1 MRANTEVS
9 ICISFYVIMMVMS
22 LQITRLFTLF
32 FQHKFNSPLR
42 FYIQSRQYKTRGFK
56 ETQAIDR
63 LFVDSFHFLWVSC
76 LSLISFCVS
85 FYIFNTDNSL
95 QTFHTINPFLAA
107 NYPTNIMHINDWMCV
122 SMAFIVSSGHS
133 LNSYLL

>member
-9 ICISFYVIMMVMS
+9 ICISFYVIMMVVS
-22 LQITRLFTLF
+22 FQITHLFCSISTQMLLAS
-32 FQHKFNSPLR
+32 QILHWNTT
-42 FYIQSRQYKTRGFK
+42 IQNEMLK
-56 ETQAIDR
+56 EMESFDK

-107 NYPTNIMHINDWMCV
+107 NYPTNIMHINDWRCV